1 MDSFHY
7 NANHNKSVVVD
18 CLKKYLKRRNTKVQI
33 DTKALFMI
41 YGKPFRAAAID
52 SMRRWE
58 KELFIET
65 LILKEYTPHTCR
77 SAAISKA
84 SQLNVDIPE
93 ILK

>member
-1 MDSFHY
+1 
-7 NANHNKSVVVD
+7 
-18 CLKKYLKRRNTKVQI
+18 
-33 DTKALFMI
+33 MI

-93 ILK
+93 ILKQDSWKNAKTFFNFYENDSVYYEPVENFKYFIILT